1 MLYDHLPIHK
11 YVCTLSLASIGLNMY
26 ELRFAQ
32 LFFPF
37 RGAQGLIIMESQT
50 ALVRKSQR
58 ATVHKSQRVTVHK
71 SLRAMV
77 HESQEETVRESQG

>member
-58 ATVHKSQRVTVHK
+58 ATVHKS
-71 SLRAMV
+71 LRAMV
-77 HESQEETVRESQG
+77 HESQGETVQESQG